1 MTNYCKQERLKV
13 YKLYLEH
20 LKLGTQETYRNYSRA
35 EQDFKESNMAY
46 WGVQH
51 EPQELHLELKFDPI
65 PGYMG
70 TTRAIVS
77 ENILVNTLYLK
88 LNKYKLIFV

>member
-35 EQDFKESNMAY
+35 EQYFKDRF
-46 WGVQH
+46 H
-51 EPQELHLELKFDPI
+51 KRFDPLSLYDEYDVWGITWYGSKENPMI
-65 PGYMG
+65 PIEIKG
-70 TTRAIVS
+70 
-77 ENILVNTLYLK
+77 
-88 LNKYKLIFV
+88 KYKIVNFELVEI